1 MSMILPIRL
10 FGDPILRER
19 ARVIDADSPE
29 LQQLIDDMIETMHA
43 APGIGLAATQVG
55 RRERVFVADLS
66 MREREI
72 DEGEE
77 AEARDDFPSGP
88 MVFINPEIIE
98 ESDFEVDYDEGC
110 LSIPDLQETVSR
122 PEAIRLRYLD
132 RHFVQHEEE
141 FDGLMAR
148 VIQHEYDHLEG
159 MLFIDRVGPLKRR
172 LLRKRLRE
180 ISKGNVPAD
189 YPVALP

>member
-1 MSMILPIRL
+1 MILPIRL

-19 ARVIDADSPE
+19 AVEVEADSPE

-55 RRERVFVADLS
+55 RRERVFVVDLS
-66 MREREI
+66 RREFEEDEI
-72 DEGEE
+72 DDGDERF
-77 AEARDDFPSGP
+77 AGP
-88 MVFINPEIIE
+88 IVYINPTIVD
-98 ESDFEVDYDEGC
+98 ESDVESEYDEGC
-110 LSIPDLQETVSR
+110 LSIPDLNETVFR
-122 PEAIRLRYLD
+122 PEAIRIQYMD
-132 RHFVQHEEE
+132 RHFQARDEEI
-141 FDGLMAR
+141 DGMLAR

-159 MLFIDRVGPLKRR
+159 VLFIDHIGALKRR

-189 YPVALP
+189 YPVAIEH